1 MDWTNLV
8 NNDKMDQDPCKIV
21 STHTP
26 YGEVFG
32 HEDAIAYIKE
42 LINSDVLLSIEQAM
56 AMADDL

>member
-1 MDWTNLV
+1 MDWTKLV
-8 NNDKMDQDPCKIV
+8 NNDKMDQHICKIV

-42 LINSDVLLSIEQAM
+42 LVDSDVSLSIEQAM
-56 AMADDL
+56 AMALDL